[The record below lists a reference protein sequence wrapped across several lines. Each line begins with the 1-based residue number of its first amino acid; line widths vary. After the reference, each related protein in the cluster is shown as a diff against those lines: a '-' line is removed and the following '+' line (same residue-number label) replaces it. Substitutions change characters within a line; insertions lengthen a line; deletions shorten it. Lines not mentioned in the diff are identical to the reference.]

1 MFIDRVY
8 FQSVI
13 SELPSDLEKGIAAG
27 DFLKASVVKVL
38 KDRVILDLKGMLIN
52 AKTEIDLTTGE
63 ELILKFD
70 GVSEGQLILRKVKN
84 MSATR
89 TREIDVVELLQEIGI
104 TVSKENI
111 NIANKLLEYKLPIN
125 KEMFNKAAALLHKLG
140 LTDES
145 LDTAMHLLKGNILFT
160 FLIPL
165 YNISGEL
172 FNSKVLVLNEK
183 QNNKNKIDLNN
194 TKICFKIETK
204 NIGMVLVELDVSDIK
219 IRCMFSVEKDEII
232 DFLKRHIYK
241 LEEALNDIGYLSV
254 ETEIKPKANVE
265 SPEFITDNKIS
276 RIDIKV

>member
-145 LDTAMHLLKGNILFT
+145 LDTAMHLLKGNI
-160 FLIPL
+160 
-165 YNISGEL
+165 
-172 FNSKVLVLNEK
+172 
-183 QNNKNKIDLNN
+183 D
-194 TKICFKIETK
+194 
-204 NIGMVLVELDVSDIK
+204 M
-219 IRCMFSVEKDEII
+219 R
-232 DFLKRHIYK
+232 
-241 LEEALNDIGYLSV
+241 
-254 ETEIKPKANVE
+254 
-265 SPEFITDNKIS
+265 
-276 RIDIKV
+276 